1 MAMALTH
8 TYHQDF
14 PELRQ
19 EVNGHPLTYLDSAAS
34 SLMPESV
41 IETINQYH
49 RTAHANVHRGVHTLS
64 QAATDDYELT
74 RDRVQALLSAS
85 QREEIIFTYG
95 ATDSINLVAQTWG
108 REHLSKGDAI
118 LITEMEHHANIV
130 PWQQIAQERGCIIHK
145 VPITPEGEIDLE
157 VYQTL
162 LENEPVR
169 VVALIHASN
178 ALGTVNPV
186 KEMIANAHDHGAIV
200 MLDGAQSAPHFA
212 VDVQSLNCD
221 FYTFS
226 AHKLCGPTGFGILYG
241 KMEHLETMPP
251 FRGGGSM
258 IEHVAIESSTYQRPP
273 LRFEPG
279 TPSIAA
285 GIGFGAAVD
294 YLMDIGM
301 DTIASIEHKLLIE
314 AQSRLSSLPKTTII
328 GSPKE
333 RIAVLPLHFE
343 GIHPY
348 DMGMFLDRRG
358 IAVRTGHH
366 CAQPLTEYYQIAGT
380 VRCSLT
386 FYNTIEDIDRFVT
399 AIEEGLE
406 FFS

>member
-1 MAMALTH
+1 MPMAQTH
-8 TYHQDF
+8 TYHLDF
-14 PELRQ
+14 PELKQ
-19 EVNGHPLTYLDSAAS
+19 EVNGYPLTYLDSAAS

-64 QAATDDYELT
+64 QTATDDYELT
-74 RDRVQALLSAS
+74 RDRVQALIGAA

-95 ATDSINLVAQTWG
+95 ATDSINVVAQTWG
-108 REHLSKGDAI
+108 KANLTKGDAI

-130 PWQQIAQERGCIIHK
+130 PWQQIAQEMGCVIHK
-145 VPITPEGEIDLE
+145 VPITQNGEIDQDA
-157 VYQTL
+157 YQRL
-162 LENEPVR
+162 LAQEPVK

-186 KEMIANAHDHGAIV
+186 KEMIAQAHDQGAIV

-212 VDVQSLNCD
+212 VDMQALDCD
-221 FYTFS
+221 FYCFS

-241 KMEHLETMPP
+241 KMEHLESMPP

-279 TPSIAA
+279 TPAIAA
-285 GIGFGAAVD
+285 GIGFGAAID

-301 DTIASIEHKLLIE
+301 ETIASIEHELLLE
-314 AQSRLSSLPKTTII
+314 AQSRLETLPKTTII
-328 GSPKE
+328 GSPSE

-358 IAVRTGHH
+358 VAVRTGHH
-366 CAQPLTEYYQIAGT
+366 CAQPLIEYYQLPGT

-386 FYNTIEDIDRFVT
+386 FYNTVEDIDRFIS